1 MRLTLRSYFL
11 YDAERDLLAIAKFL
25 VMYRQQLITL
35 TLLDYA
41 QCGLCLEKNNKHSR
55 ERICFYDTRQ
65 ILQLSSGLCGEKLV
79 LCLAVLPGCAAWHH
93 LFHIRSPGGSTVAL
107 WSTLRQFHDS
117 RWSGFW
123 VNFFLA
129 WWWSHNRCPSILK
142 VSRHVS
148 RNNDNKQAEQ
158 QTKKHTSPKTAPRR
172 PSTTGRPTYTVFQKT
187 RVTTASTISW
197 TRNVRLQNFLVH
209 LLLKLYAI
217 DKCFPTS
224 PI

>member
-79 LCLAVLPGCAAWHH
+79 LCLAVLPGIICFIFVRQGAVQLHCGAHYDSFTIHDDLDFGSIFFWHDDDPTTVAH
-93 LFHIRSPGGSTVAL
+93 LF
-107 WSTLRQFHDS
+107 
-117 RWSGFW
+117 
-123 VNFFLA
+123 
-129 WWWSHNRCPSILK
+129 
-142 VSRHVS
+142 
-148 RNNDNKQAEQ
+148 
-158 QTKKHTSPKTAPRR
+158 
-172 PSTTGRPTYTVFQKT
+172 
-187 RVTTASTISW
+187 
-197 TRNVRLQNFLVH
+197 
-209 LLLKLYAI
+209 
-217 DKCFPTS
+217 
-224 PI
+224 